1 VFRVETRTIAIIGLM
16 SALTV
21 AAMCIF
27 RLPVSGGSVYFHLG
41 ETIMLTSAVMLGR
54 KGGAFVGGLSSA
66 MADLLLG
73 SALWAP
79 FSFVIHGVE
88 CYIAGWISEKS
99 GGRRDAA
106 GMVTG
111 VAIMAVSYTVVVG
124 WLYDQSLM
132 KIELIG
138 DSLQGVIGVLTAFP
152 LSRILLSR
160 FPTLRLSRPA
170 KEDQVPTEGG
180 E

>member
-1 VFRVETRTIAIIGLM
+1 MFKVRTSTIAVIGLM

-21 AAMCIF
+21 AAICIF
-27 RLPVSGGSVYFHLG
+27 RVPVSTGGIYFHLG
-41 ETIMLTSAVMLGR
+41 ETVMLSSAVLLGR

-66 MADLLLG
+66 LADLLLG

-99 GGRRDAA
+99 GGRRDAV
-106 GMVTG
+106 GMIVG
-111 VAIMAVSYTVVVG
+111 VAIMAVSYTLAVG
-124 WLYDQSLM
+124 WLYDPSLM
-132 KIELIG
+132 KIELAG
-138 DSLQGVIGVLTAFP
+138 DSFQGIIGVLTAFP

-160 FPTLRLSRPA
+160 FPALHLSRQEKDDHSP
-170 KEDQVPTEGG
+170 GR
-180 E
+180 